1 MIKSAHSVVIIDDTQ
16 IYTSLRITGTGRLMP
31 VSGVFWTAAEM
42 DGKDILVHYLT
53 IGEDK

>member
-42 DGKDILVHYLT
+42 DCKDILVNYLT